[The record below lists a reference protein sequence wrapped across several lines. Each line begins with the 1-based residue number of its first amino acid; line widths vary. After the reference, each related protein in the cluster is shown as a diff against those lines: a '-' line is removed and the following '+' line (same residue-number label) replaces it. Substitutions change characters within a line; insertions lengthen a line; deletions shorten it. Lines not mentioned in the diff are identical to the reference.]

1 MNMPK
6 KKPVLP
12 KHHLDDDDDHVIPP
26 PPPPADRMAQ
36 YTVDHDPHS
45 EQDIKQYVETQA
57 RGERAKHAEK
67 VKEEIVHR
75 RKYEMWDVT
84 TNKNSWWVITDPTN
98 LYLKKDFPSLD
109 YLLSF
114 HIGLTTRA
122 LSQQNKRM
130 GIGDEPTPLH
140 EVFRRLDQA
149 DERLESA
156 VEAEDYQAVGVLLR
170 ETLLTLIAS
179 LRRHVKLPADTTRPQ
194 DANFV
199 DWSRLLIGQLCPG
212 RSNKPPRSHINASAK
227 DTWDLVGWLVHA
239 RNADNTA
246 ATVTFH
252 AVNTLVGY
260 FAWLTLREKVDGT
273 DKCPTCGSRDIRTH
287 FDVELEPEGEFETC
301 GACGWSSHPDHP

>member
-1 MNMPK
+1 MSMPK

-12 KHHLDDDDDHVIPP
+12 KHHLDDDDDHVFPP
-26 PPPPADRMAQ
+26 PPPPAARMAQ

-45 EQDIKQYVETQA
+45 EQDIKQYVESQG

-67 VKEEIVHR
+67 VKEEIFHR

-84 TNKNSWWVITDPTN
+84 TGRNSWWVITNPTN

-122 LSQQNKRM
+122 LSLQNKRM
-130 GIGDEPTPLH
+130 GLGGEPTPLD
-140 EVFRRLDQA
+140 EVFRRQDQA
-149 DERLESA
+149 HERLESG

-170 ETLLTLIAS
+170 ETLLTLIAG
-179 LRRHVKLPADTTRPQ
+179 LRRHVDLPADTDRPQ
-194 DANFV
+194 DDNFI
-199 DWSRLLIGQLCPG
+199 DWTRLLIGHMCPG
-212 RSNKPPRSHINASAK
+212 RSNKALRSYLKGNAE
-227 DTWDLVGWLVHA
+227 DTWELVGWLVHA

-246 ATVTFH
+246 ATITFH
-252 AVNTLVGY
+252 AVNGLVGY
-260 FAWLTLREKVDGT
+260 FTWLLLGEKAEGL

-287 FDVELEPEGEFETC
+287 FDAKLKSDGEFETC
-301 GACGWSSHPDHP
+301 GSCGWSSHPDHP